1 MPSVI
6 ARIFII
12 LFIRDQKTAWHGII
26 LPEPVASRNLTDIL
40 GNQGPS
46 DPVGPSLLAIIGH
59 RISLFDGQIIGR
71 RRRTCPR
78 DIKNSHRQY
87 LQE

>member
-6 ARIFII
+6 ACVFII

-26 LPEPVASRNLTDIL
+26 LPELVASRNLTDIL
-40 GNQGPS
+40 GSQGPS
-46 DPVGPSLLAIIGH
+46 DPVGPTLLAVIGH
-59 RISLFDGQIIGR
+59 RIPFFDGQIIGR
-71 RRRTCPR
+71 RGSTCPR
-78 DIKNSHRQY
+78 DIKNSYRQY